1 VIAHHIAREATPA
14 DRGRG
19 LGERFAGEI
28 ATTLATY
35 GRLFEQVA
43 GLGGDEVA
51 RLGGRALERIAAWSP
66 GLGAE
71 IEGIAAGAGQPA
83 AAIAAL
89 NARTEL
95 LALGGARRG
104 ECTVAA
110 RVGDGPPVAVQ
121 TWDWH
126 EELAGCWHVL
136 TVDAPGARPLHTL
149 TEYGIVG
156 KIGVNGS
163 GVGLLVNILHHRSDG
178 ARDAAPGVPVHVVAR
193 RVLDDAGDI
202 AEALAIAG
210 SAAVSASSSLTVV
223 AAAGGE
229 SGALSVELCPGG
241 NGHALP
247 AADGLLVHTN
257 HFLSELARPGDLEP
271 ATAPDT
277 LVRFDVVR
285 RRLTARPPESADA
298 AIAGMRSHLGGA
310 GAVCCHPA
318 AGAPFGERY
327 ATLATV
333 AVDAERRTLAVR
345 RGGPCDDGAERWSGA
360 PLERWGDETTTKET
374 E

>member
-1 VIAHHIAREATPA
+1 MIAHHVAREATAA

-19 LGERFAGEI
+19 LGERFATEI
-28 ATTLATY
+28 AATLDVY
-35 GRLFEQVA
+35 QRLFERAA

-51 RLGGRALERIAAWSP
+51 RLGGRALERIAAWSRP
-66 GLGAE
+66 LGDE

-110 RVGDGPPVAVQ
+110 RLGDGPPLAVQ

-126 EELAGCWHVL
+126 EELADCWHVL

-156 KIGVNGS
+156 KVGVNAS
-163 GVGLLVNILHHRSDG
+163 GVGLLVNILHHAADG
-178 ARDAAPGVPVHVVAR
+178 GGDAGPGVPVHVVAR
-193 RVLDDAGDI
+193 RVLEDAADLND
-202 AEALAIAG
+202 ALLIAG

-223 AAAGGE
+223 ADAGGE
-229 SGALSVELCPGG
+229 SGALSIELCPEGA
-241 NGHALP
+241 GHALP

-257 HFLSELARPGDLEP
+257 HFIGAPARPGDLEP
-271 ATAPDT
+271 STAPDT
-277 LVRFDVVR
+277 LVRLDVVR
-285 RRLTARPPESADA
+285 RRLTRRPPADA
-298 AIAGMRSHLGGA
+298 DQVIDGLCSHLGGA

-318 AGAPFGERY
+318 PGAALGERY

-333 AVDAERRTLAVR
+333 VVDARRRALTAR
-345 RGGPCDDGAERWSGA
+345 RGGPCEDGERWSGE
-360 PLERWGDETTTKET
+360 PLPAWDGDTNDKET
-374 E
+374 R